1 MVGDGNA
8 VRVTSEVLKDVLWA
22 AERPFGVHDPVLSE
36 ELSQELPELLR
47 VSQTPQ
53 GTVEAEFV
61 CPKQTLQAVDE
72 LASEDFAEDAD
83 GEKGRRRRT
92 NPVSILERETAG
104 GDDAVKMWMVLQVL
118 SPCMQH
124 REKADLRTEM
134 LRVGSNFYKC
144 LRSGAEQKV
153 VHKLLIL

>member
-1 MVGDGNA
+1 M
-8 VRVTSEVLKDVLWA
+8 
-22 AERPFGVHDPVLSE
+22 
-36 ELSQELPELLR
+36 
-47 VSQTPQ
+47 
-53 GTVEAEFV
+53 EAEFV

-83 GEKGRRRRT
+83 GEKERRRRT
-92 NPVSILERETAG
+92 NPVSMLERETAG
-104 GDDAVKMWMVLQVL
+104 GDDTVKMWMVLQVL

>member
-22 AERPFGVHDPVLSE
+22 AKRAFDVHDPVLSE

-47 VSQTPQ
+47 VSQAPQ
-53 GTVEAEFV
+53 GTVETEFV
-61 CPKQTLQAVDE
+61 RPEQTLQAVDE

-83 GEKGRRRRT
+83 GEKERRRRT

-104 GDDAVKMWMVLQVL
+104 GDDTVKMWMVLQVL
-118 SPCMQH
+118 SPCM
-124 REKADLRTEM
+124 
-134 LRVGSNFYKC
+134 
-144 LRSGAEQKV
+144 
-153 VHKLLIL
+153 